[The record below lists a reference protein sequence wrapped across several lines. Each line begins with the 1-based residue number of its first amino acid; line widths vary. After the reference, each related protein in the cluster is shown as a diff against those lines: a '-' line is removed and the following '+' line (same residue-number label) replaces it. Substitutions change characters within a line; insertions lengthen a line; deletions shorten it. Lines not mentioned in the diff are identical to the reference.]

1 MIARITGRRL
11 QARRLRVWSR
21 DPHCVDCGEL
31 CSYPSGFELD
41 HDVALV
47 NGGTDTEDNC
57 RVRCIPCHERKTRR
71 DLGQRERVEIGA
83 DGWPVERAMR
93 GIIRHRG

>member
-1 MIARITGRRL
+1 MTRRITGRKL

-21 DPHCVDCGEL
+21 DPHCTDCGEL
-31 CSYPSGFELD
+31 TSYPHGFELD

-47 NGGTDTEDNC
+47 NGGSDTEANC
-57 RVRCIPCHERKTRR
+57 KVRCLPCHEAKTRR

-83 DGWPVERAMR
+83 DGWPVDVPR
-93 GIIRHRG
+93 RHVSRSAA